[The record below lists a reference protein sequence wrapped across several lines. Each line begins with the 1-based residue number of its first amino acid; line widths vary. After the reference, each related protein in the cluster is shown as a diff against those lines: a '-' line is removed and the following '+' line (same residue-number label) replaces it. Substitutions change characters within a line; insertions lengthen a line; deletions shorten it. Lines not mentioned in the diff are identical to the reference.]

1 MLEFVEFIVKC
12 IVRFLFAFALFWTG
26 EIILSLIT
34 LGRRKPRWD
43 IYSKESSFRFALF
56 SEMSFWI
63 GTVFW
68 LLTIAGLWYFIR
80 L

>member
-12 IVRFLFAFALFWTG
+12 IVRFLFAFVFFWTG
-26 EIILSLIT
+26 EITIFLIT

-43 IYSKESSFRFALF
+43 IYNKESTFRFALF

-63 GTVFW
+63 GMVFW
-68 LLTIAGLWYFIR
+68 LLAIAGLWHFV
-80 L
+80 